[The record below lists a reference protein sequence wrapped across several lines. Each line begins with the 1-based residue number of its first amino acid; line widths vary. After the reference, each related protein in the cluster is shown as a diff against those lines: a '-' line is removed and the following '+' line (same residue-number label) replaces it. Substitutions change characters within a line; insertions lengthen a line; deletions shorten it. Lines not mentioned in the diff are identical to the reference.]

1 MSKTN
6 TRRLLAGLPA
16 AALLLFFTGS
26 ASAITPMKTVDLIE
40 HCRSYL
46 EQPDSADTL
55 ICTRYIQGFVAGA
68 IATDDR
74 VSRNVAK
81 EITESANF
89 AERYSAVRFGRKLDR
104 FGPTYFAEFCVPEEV
119 PLLAVVEKV
128 VFDLKSPDFFSDAPL
143 ARDAVYKALRKDY
156 ACE

>member
-1 MSKTN
+1 MSKTK
-6 TRRLLAGLPA
+6 TRLVTVGLPA
-16 AALLLFFTGS
+16 AVLLLCA
-26 ASAITPMKTVDLIE
+26 ASGALAITPMKTVDLIE
-40 HCRSYL
+40 HCRAYS
-46 EQPDSADTL
+46 EQPESADTL
-55 ICTRYIQGFVAGA
+55 VCTHYIQGFIAGA

-74 VSRNVAK
+74 VSRNVVK
-81 EITESANF
+81 EISESASY
-89 AERYSAVRFGRKLDR
+89 AERYSAVRFGRKIDR